1 MDGHAMTTA
10 DGARQPH
17 RSGLRGAR
25 RLARGLGVLGLAI
38 TLLSPATSAQDE
50 SGSHAG
56 ALEDTSES
64 LAVTWQ
70 AARPPVLGLRLLVS
84 SNRSLHRLLDE
95 HGEVLA
101 EGSRATCQRAL
112 ADTLLERHGSGQ
124 PNLPLAT
131 LGGTQ
136 VWADVFWHAGW
147 RIQRHVLSEHHRLLD
162 PGDVRRAWGT
172 GPACRAVFER
182 TRAEGK
188 LPAAAPGH
196 LVILLHGLGRTRDAM
211 TGMGEALTLEG
222 FPVAALGYP
231 STRATI
237 DEHAARLSGLV
248 DQLDG
253 VERVSFVTHSLGGI
267 VVRALLAEPAPWRER
282 ITLGGVVMLAPPSQ
296 GSSLAR
302 TLDSVVF
309 EALLGPSGQQLAGGT
324 LDALPVP
331 PCRFGIVAAGRGD
344 GEGYNPLLPG
354 DDDGVVSVE
363 EAMLPGAADV
373 MVVRGMH
380 TFVMD
385 DEAVQAAT
393 ARFLTHGTF
402 AHEAQDEDQL
412 QGG

>member
-1 MDGHAMTTA
+1 
-10 DGARQPH
+10 
-17 RSGLRGAR
+17 
-25 RLARGLGVLGLAI
+25 LAVVVALLA
-38 TLLSPATSAQDE
+38 PAPWAQDDV
-50 SGSHAG
+50 GSSRTPDGDPPEPA
-56 ALEDTSES
+56 
-64 LAVTWQ
+64 AVSWQ
-70 AARPPVLGLRLLVS
+70 AARPAVLGLRLQQMSDGS
-84 SNRSLHRLLDE
+84 SRRLLDE
-95 HGEVLA
+95 HGGVLA
-101 EGSRATCQRAL
+101 EGSSATCQRAL

-124 PNLPLAT
+124 PNLPLPT
-131 LGGTQ
+131 FGGSQ

-182 TRAEGK
+182 TRADGK
-188 LPAAAPGH
+188 LPTAKPGH

-211 TGMGEALTLEG
+211 TDMGAALTREG
-222 FPVAALGYP
+222 FAVAALGYP
-231 STRATI
+231 STRASI
-237 DEHAARLSGLV
+237 AEHAARLSALV

-267 VVRALLAEPAPWRER
+267 VVRALLAEDAPWRAR
-282 ITLGGVVMLAPPSQ
+282 IALGGVVMLAPPSQ

-302 TLDSVVF
+302 SLDSLLF
-309 EALLGPSGQQLAGGT
+309 EAVLGPSGQQLAGGS
-324 LDALPVP
+324 LDELPVP

-402 AHEAQDEDQL
+402 AREARDED
-412 QGG
+412 G